1 MGTSTSETI
10 QSQIA
15 SGTLDSIYLILG
27 DDEHQKADIAGEF
40 EEAVDEGLRAFNVD
54 RLHGGESS
62 LGLVLD
68 AARTLP
74 VMVPRRLVIVLHAE
88 HVIEPKRQSDNTKR
102 DIEAFVTFLEESPS
116 HVTIVLVSASFDQRR
131 KFPKWLLKKATVV
144 RCGDLKSAADVPQWI
159 RSKIKAAG
167 KTITPEAVRILSDR
181 VGPDANRLS
190 AELER
195 LVLFAGNDREITL
208 ANVRDVAGPAGAWD
222 PWAVTNAI
230 EQGNTAV
237 ALRELARSLEDGVH
251 PLMVLGQLA
260 WLARTKLKR
269 SEAVDAIFQ
278 TDQALKRSG
287 GTQKDRI
294 LLERLVVQM
303 CAATGGLSGRRRSI
317 RQTAR

>member
-1 MGTSTSETI
+1 MGAVTLEDI

-15 SGTLDSIYLILG
+15 SETLDSIYLILG
-27 DDEHQKADIAGEF
+27 DDDHQKAELAGEF
-40 EEAVDEGLRAFNVD
+40 EEVVDEGLRAFNVD
-54 RLHGGESS
+54 RIHGGESS
-62 LGLVLD
+62 LGVILD

-74 VMVPRRLVIVLHAE
+74 MMVPRRLVIVLHAE
-88 HVIEPKRQSDNTKR
+88 HVIEPKRQSEAAER
-102 DIEAFVTFLEESPS
+102 DIEAFEMFLEESPP
-116 HVTIVLVSASFDQRR
+116 HVTIVLVSASFDQRK
-131 KFPKWLLKKATVV
+131 KFPRWLLKKANVV
-144 RCGDLKSAADVPQWI
+144 RCGDLKSIGEVPRWI
-159 RSKIKAAG
+159 RAKIKVAG
-167 KTITPEAVRILSDR
+167 KTITPEAVRILTDR
-181 VGPDANRLS
+181 LGPDANRLS
-190 AELER
+190 DELER

-237 ALRELARSLEDGVH
+237 ALRELARSLEDGVY

-260 WLARTKLKR
+260 WLARTRLKR

-294 LLERLVVQM
+294 LLERLVVQL
-303 CAATGGLSGRRRSI
+303 CAATGGRSGRRRSI
-317 RQTAR
+317 R

>member
-1 MGTSTSETI
+1 MGTLTSETI

-27 DDEHQKADIAGEF
+27 DDDYQKAEVAGEF
-40 EEAVDEGLRAFNVD
+40 EQAVDEGLRVFNVD
-54 RLHGGESS
+54 RFHGGESS
-62 LGLVLD
+62 LGVILD

-74 VMVPRRLVIVLHAE
+74 MMVPRRLVIVLHAE

-102 DIEAFVTFLEESPS
+102 DIEAFVTFLEEAPP
-116 HVTIVLVSASFDQRR
+116 HVTLVLVSASFDERK

-144 RCGDLKSAADVPQWI
+144 RCGDLKSAGDVPRWI
-159 RSKIKAAG
+159 RAKIKAAD

-181 VGPDANRLS
+181 VGPDASRLRH
-190 AELER
+190 EIER
-195 LVLFAGNDREITL
+195 LVLFIGTDLEITL
-208 ANVRDVAGPAGAWD
+208 ADIRDVAGPAGAWD

-230 EQGNTAV
+230 ERRDTAV
-237 ALRELARSLEDGVH
+237 ALRELARSLEDGVY